1 MYAWEGSEGWAEP
14 EGERSLSYFLHS
26 VCFQCQPCCSH
37 AKAPSTSGSNMGTP
51 AGMLEPQRWGLRTA
65 LLAPADTQ
73 PHVKNDTSN
82 VSTQHCK
89 GKEKKDP
96 IRKMSA
102 AILRGLAGSQE
113 MEEARWKELAR
124 LKEECVRMER
134 TSERCE
140 RLKDLTF

>member
-1 MYAWEGSEGWAEP
+1 M
-14 EGERSLSYFLHS
+14 S
-26 VCFQCQPCCSH
+26 V
-37 AKAPSTSGSNMGTP
+37 SNMGTP
-51 AGMLEPQRWGLRTA
+51 AGTLEAHSWGLRST

-82 VSTQHCK
+82 VSTQNCK

-113 MEEARWKELAR
+113 MEEAR
-124 LKEECVRMER
+124 
-134 TSERCE
+134 
-140 RLKDLTF
+140 